1 MRTLSIALL
10 VAACLLPAMA
20 GSGDELIDEY
30 RTRRAAVTDDD
41 TGALCR
47 LALWCR
53 GKGLTEQARTC
64 FEAALKTDPESL
76 AARRGLGYEKVAGR
90 WLRGPALKKARG
102 FVHVEGRWVLREEAI
117 AHEARRREALLADEK
132 RREALEKATHLVKSL
147 GGENLRSREAARK
160 ALLAIDAKTTFRPLV
175 AALNSSGPVTMRRAA
190 VEILASYQP
199 KETLRPIIR
208 ASITDPDATVRDTAL
223 TAVRG
228 MNVPGKLAPY
238 VTALGS
244 LRPQIRQ
251 NAVDAIGK
259 LGDITGVQILIKH
272 WQQWGGGTPRA
283 HIYLGTQT
291 SFIQDFDVEVAQ
303 TAFIA
308 DPIVG
313 IVQDGLTLD
322 VRPTVSNDRRYVT
335 LELQPT
341 VATLLRPIPTF
352 TTSLGAFTTPVTIQI
367 PEITIQ
373 KSQTTVRVPDGGTV
387 VIGGLKNIAVTDR
400 RSATPWLSKIPLL
413 GFFFKREG
421 DSEEVEHLMIIITAH
436 ITDLKAE
443 EERHRR

>member
-1 MRTLSIALL
+1 MTN
-10 VAACLLPAMA
+10 
-20 GSGDELIDEY
+20 E
-30 RTRRAAVTDDD
+30 RRSYAVTEAISKGRAFAETPHPYRSDFERDRDRILHCPPDRHVEDRFD
-41 TGALCR
+41 TLV
-47 LALWCR
+47 
-53 GKGLTEQARTC
+53 
-64 FEAALKTDPESL
+64 ESC
-76 AARRGLGYEKVAGR
+76 
-90 WLRGPALKKARG
+90 KKAG
-102 FVHVEGRWVLREEAI
+102 VDPYTY
-117 AHEARRREALLADEK
+117 LADVNLSMILRMVQK
-132 RREALEKATHLVKSL
+132 SSKGRVMNAPSLTVFNTQRANITLVNQL
-147 GGENLRSREAARK
+147 
-160 ALLAIDAKTTFRPLV
+160 
-175 AALNSSGPVTMRRAA
+175 
-190 VEILASYQP
+190 
-199 KETLRPIIR
+199 
-208 ASITDPDATVRDTAL
+208 
-223 TAVRG
+223 
-228 MNVPGKLAPY
+228 
-238 VTALGS
+238 
-244 LRPQIRQ
+244 
-251 NAVDAIGK
+251 
-259 LGDITGVQILIKH
+259 
-272 WQQWGGGTPRA
+272 
-283 HIYLGTQT
+283 

-387 VIGGLKNIAVTDR
+387 VIGGLKNISVVDR

-421 DSEEVEHLMIIITAH
+421 NSEEVNHLMIIITAR

-443 EERHRR
+443 EERFRR